1 MLRLNCFHSSL
12 HNHTTL
18 KSEDHV
24 AWCNVLQSDRQFE
37 VFGGCRHLKYGFSL
51 DILWVADALAYCIT
65 SLDLFVSMFEEL
77 GSSKL
82 SAAYGRPTVWPAA
95 TRL

>member
-24 AWCNVLQSDRQFE
+24 AWCKVLQSDRQFE
-37 VFGGCRHLKYGFSL
+37 VFGGCRHLKYNFSL

-65 SLDLFVSMFEEL
+65 SLDLFVSVFEEL
-77 GSSKL
+77 DSSK
-82 SAAYGRPTVWPAA
+82 
-95 TRL
+95 

>member
-12 HNHTTL
+12 HNHTTH
-18 KSEDHV
+18 KSKDHV
-24 AWCNVLQSDRQFE
+24 TWCKVLQSDRQFE

-65 SLDLFVSMFEEL
+65 SLDLRGYHLRGKSDLED
-77 GSSKL
+77 GTP
-82 SAAYGRPTVWPAA
+82 YC
-95 TRL
+95 